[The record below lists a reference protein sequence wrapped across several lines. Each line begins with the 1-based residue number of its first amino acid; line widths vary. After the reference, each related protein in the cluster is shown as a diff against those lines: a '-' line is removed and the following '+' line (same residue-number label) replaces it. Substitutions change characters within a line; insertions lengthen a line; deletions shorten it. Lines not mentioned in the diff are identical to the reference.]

1 MEVGISQGGQQDV
14 RENVIQMAKNVENE
28 GFDSLW
34 IFERL
39 LCPINLQTSYGGTPD
54 DIRISLCKVL

>member
-1 MEVGISQGGQQDV
+1 MEVGISQGGQQAI
-14 RENVIQMAKNVENE
+14 RENVIQMAKNAENE

-39 LCPINLQTSYGGTPD
+39 LRPINPQTPYVGTPD
-54 DIRISLCKVL
+54 DIRISLC